1 MPSSSSLRTQ
11 AWLESPLRSPLGEIE
26 LAGLLRNEAWIDPAR
41 MRILRRFALVLVV
54 EGRAYY
60 RDDRGGARDLVPGDV
75 IAIFPEIAHAY
86 GGVGGSEW
94 SQVYFVFSGPVFDLC
109 RSRGLLDPARPVWR
123 LGSPEYWRQRLA
135 EIVSPEA
142 AHRPGAPLR
151 AMGRLLEVLLEMS
164 AAESDAS
171 GPGSAE
177 AWLEKSRQLL
187 GDRQA
192 AGWPAPQVVARA
204 VGMNYENFR
213 KRFVQ
218 LTGESPG
225 RFQKRRR
232 IDWACAAIYQG
243 GHSLKEIAD
252 ELGFCD
258 VFHFSKA
265 FKLQTGLTP
274 SDYRR
279 GMRGK

>member
-1 MPSSSSLRTQ
+1 MPSSPSLRDQ

-26 LAGLLRNEAWIDPAR
+26 LAGMLRNAVGIDPGR
-41 MRILRRFALVLVV
+41 MRILRRFTIMLMVA
-54 EGRAYY
+54 GRGYY
-60 RDDRGGARDLVPGDV
+60 RDDRGASHDLVPGDV
-75 IAIFPEIAHAY
+75 VVVFPEIGHAY
-86 GGVGGSEW
+86 GGTGSGDW
-94 SQVYFVFSGPVFDLC
+94 GQVYFVFSGPVFDLC

-123 LGSPEYWRQRLA
+123 LGSPEFWRQRLA
-135 EIVSPEA
+135 EVVSPEA

-151 AMGRLLEVLLEMS
+151 AMGRLLGVLLEMS
-164 AAESDAS
+164 AAESDAR

-177 AWLEKSRQLL
+177 AWLERSRQLL

-192 AGWPAPQVVARA
+192 AGWPAPQVVARS

-213 KRFVQ
+213 KRFVH

-232 IDWACAAIYQG
+232 IDWACAALYQG

-265 FKLQTGLTP
+265 FKQQTGVTP

-279 GMRGK
+279 RLRGQ

>member
-1 MPSSSSLRTQ
+1 MPSFSSVRTQ

-26 LAGLLRNEAWIDPAR
+26 LAGLLRNEAGIDPAR
-41 MRILRRFALVLVV
+41 MRILRRFALVLVL
-54 EGRAYY
+54 EGRAYFH
-60 RDDRGGARDLVPGDV
+60 DGRGASRDLIPGDV
-75 IAIFPEIAHAY
+75 IVVFPEVPHAY

-94 SQVYFVFSGPVFDLC
+94 SQAYFVFSGPVFDLC
-109 RSRGLLDPARPVWR
+109 RSRGLLDPARPIWR
-123 LGSPEYWRQRLA
+123 LGSPDYWRQRLA

-151 AMGRLLEVLLEMS
+151 AMGRLLGALLEMS
-164 AAESDAS
+164 GAESDTS

-177 AWLEKSRQLL
+177 TWLERSRQLL

-192 AGWPAPQVVARA
+192 AGWPAPQVVARS

-232 IDWACAAIYQG
+232 IDWACAALYQG

-265 FKLQTGLTP
+265 FKQQTGVTP

-279 GMRGK
+279 RLRGK